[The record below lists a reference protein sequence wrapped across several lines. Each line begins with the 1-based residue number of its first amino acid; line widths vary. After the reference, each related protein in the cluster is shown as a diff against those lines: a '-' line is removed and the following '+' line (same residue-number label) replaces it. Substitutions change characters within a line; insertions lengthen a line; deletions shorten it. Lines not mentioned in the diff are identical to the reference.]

1 MRRAL
6 LTMISTSRIIIHISE
21 VNGSLPNL
29 LPFRCHFPW
38 PIFNPMLLEIN
49 WQIRVELAKGAVVV
63 SQSKVLCE
71 RKIIDNGIEIVREVV
86 RKQKVVVI
94 EGRP

>member
-1 MRRAL
+1 
-6 LTMISTSRIIIHISE
+6 
-21 VNGSLPNL
+21 
-29 LPFRCHFPW
+29 
-38 PIFNPMLLEIN
+38 MLLEIN